1 MEYLIKR
8 GTLYQRRRDGTFS
21 DALAKIQNTL
31 DGQKKEIVALTD
43 LKEYA
48 ADVCGG
54 QGVNG
59 HRYELCGPDG
69 RLVALGLPCY
79 AADEDPASHGWP
91 VSHLPK
97 ADHAHLRLGPDAYEL
112 RQLDQQH
119 YRLYGPDGAPALS
132 IAHRGLPGG
141 WDLVAATDF
150 PPPLLC
156 ALLVFCLY
164 LDRENEFLLV

>member
-79 AADEDPASHGWP
+79 AADEDPA
-91 VSHLPK
+91 
-97 ADHAHLRLGPDAYEL
+97 YEL

-141 WDLVAATDF
+141 WDLVAAADF
-150 PPPLLC
+150 SPPLLC